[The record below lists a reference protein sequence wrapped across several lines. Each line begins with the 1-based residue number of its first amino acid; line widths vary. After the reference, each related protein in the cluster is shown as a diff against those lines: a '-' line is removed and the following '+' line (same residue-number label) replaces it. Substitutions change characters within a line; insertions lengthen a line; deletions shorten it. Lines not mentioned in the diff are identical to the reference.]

1 MSRNIT
7 VDHSVIRNLRED
19 KGLSRLRLTERAE
32 KDSGM
37 RIAPIT
43 IERMETKPGQRFTP
57 EVVDIVASA
66 LGCPSSVLKT
76 SRGEDFTT
84 VYCTEVREG
93 RELYDIAE
101 TSDGLEFDIQIE
113 PSDPA
118 IQQAILRLIETVK
131 KALNSKMRHKHLD
144 VLRAQFEMRN
154 DIDELAK
161 GNLQTYFGNFYRLLG
176 IKKSDGGETWLDSE
190 DDGSKDDHGHVD
202 GIKFCKTLMIVLSEE
217 GQETV
222 PVKVSTNPDSIST
235 MNADMRIQTNA
246 QRVAEGNPPL
256 SEIEFEKEYYGYDRE
271 QEAKEAWLEEQWAEH
286 QYEEMERHHREQMQ
300 ILEEEEFAER
310 LDEEAGITVEAPPM
324 NEEGKKKMADRLQA
338 HKEKMDAMSDAEK
351 REFDA
356 KAKALKA
363 EIEGRFQAYKAKME
377 AKQAGEAS

>member
-7 VDHSVIRNLRED
+7 VDHSIIRNLRED
-19 KGLSRLRLTERAE
+19 KGLSRLQLTERAHE
-32 KDSGM
+32 VSGM
-37 RIAPIT
+37 RIAAIT

-101 TSDGLEFDIQIE
+101 TSDGLEFNIQVE

-154 DIDELAK
+154 DIDELTK
-161 GNLQTYFGNFYRLLG
+161 GKLQAYFGNFYRLLG
-176 IKKSDGGETWLDSE
+176 IKKSDDGETWLDSE
-190 DDGSKDDHGHVD
+190 YDGSNNDHGHVD
-202 GIKFCKTLMIVLSEE
+202 SIKFCKTLMIVLSEE
-217 GQETV
+217 GQKTV
-222 PVKVSTNPDSIST
+222 PVKVSTNPNSIST
-235 MNADMRIQTNA
+235 MNADTLHITSATPIAPRPRRYHGQIIIP
-246 QRVAEGNPPL
+246 V
-256 SEIEFEKEYYGYDRE
+256 DRE
-271 QEAKEAWLEEQWAEH
+271 PVMH
-286 QYEEMERHHREQMQ
+286 
-300 ILEEEEFAER
+300 
-310 LDEEAGITVEAPPM
+310 
-324 NEEGKKKMADRLQA
+324 
-338 HKEKMDAMSDAEK
+338 
-351 REFDA
+351 
-356 KAKALKA
+356 
-363 EIEGRFQAYKAKME
+363 
-377 AKQAGEAS
+377 